1 MTVGVA
7 CTGQTL
13 DADVFPQFGRCPYLL
28 IVNAESLD
36 FDAIA
41 NAAAGMPGGAGPA
54 TVQELSNR
62 GVTVAIAGEFGPK
75 AQRALELAGIRS
87 VRSSG
92 PVRDALA
99 AL

>member
-1 MTVGVA
+1 MTVGIA

-13 DADVFPQFGRCPYLL
+13 EADVCPQFGRCPFLL
-28 IVNAESLD
+28 IVDADSLD
-36 FDAIA
+36 FDAIS
-41 NAAAGMPGGAGPA
+41 NAAAAMPGGAGPV
-54 TVQELSNR
+54 TVQELSDR
-62 GVTVAIAGEFGPK
+62 GVDVAIAGEFGPK

-99 AL
+99 TL